1 MSVTSRASGIVM
13 PANVLSASLAAAP
26 AIAPTVEAEP
36 TTMSTAAAIAHELAA
51 IGVEHFFLMT
61 GRDNKLWIA
70 MEELGIQQVLAR
82 SEASAVY
89 MADAYARLKGRPTF
103 VYGAYGPGA
112 ANVAGALAEPYWSGS
127 PVVALTSTMRRTERF
142 RKEYQEL
149 DQPPLFQSVTKWGV
163 EASLPA
169 HTPRLVREA
178 ARQAISG
185 APGPVYLGIPND
197 LFEAEL
203 TDHRL
208 PATDEAPMETPLS
221 RPAPNAADLEA
232 AVLALISAERPIIVA
247 GNGIHQSGAHTAL
260 RLAAERFGIPVATS
274 NSGKGSIAETH
285 DLAIGSVGRYSRKYA
300 NAALREADLVLA
312 IGTSLGGMVTDSYKL
327 IGADTRL
334 LHVNVDPGVLGLNY
348 PTELGIVADAR
359 MFLELLVDTAD
370 RMEAMPSPTAAVH
383 MAKLVLDRDAWRDV
397 RAELSTRDGVDGSP
411 MRPEAIIASLA
422 AELASDAILVADTGY
437 SAAWA
442 GALSETRE
450 AGRNFVRAD
459 GSLGW
464 AFPAALGAQ
473 LAEPDKQV
481 VCITGDGGFGY
492 HIGDIETAIRMQL
505 PVIVIILNN
514 QTLAFEE
521 HVQDLLYGKVVQAV
535 NSFHDVDYGNVA
547 RAFGA
552 NGFRVTNIDEFDRAL
567 AVGLSR
573 TGPTIIDAV
582 IDRQAIAPVT
592 RYDRVRVREL

>member
-1 MSVTSRASGIVM
+1 
-13 PANVLSASLAAAP
+13 
-26 AIAPTVEAEP
+26 
-36 TTMSTAAAIAHELAA
+36 MSTAAAIAHELAA

-70 MEELGIQQVLAR
+70 MEELGIRHVLAR

-89 MADAYARLKGRPTF
+89 MADAYARLRGRPTF

-112 ANVAGALAEPYWSGS
+112 ANVAGALAEPFWSGS

-149 DQPPLFQSVTKWGV
+149 DQPPMFAPVTKWGV
-163 EASLPA
+163 EASIPA

-178 ARQAISG
+178 ARQSISG

-203 TDHRL
+203 IDHRL
-208 PATDEAPMETPLS
+208 PSVGLDPMEMPLS
-221 RPAPNAADLEA
+221 RPAPSAIDAEAVVRALASAA
-232 AVLALISAERPIIVA
+232 RPIILA
-247 GNGIHQSGAHTAL
+247 GNGIHQSGAHAAL
-260 RLAAERFGIPVATS
+260 RMAAERFGIPVATS

-285 DLAIGSVGRYSRKYA
+285 DLALGSVGRYSRKYA
-300 NAALREADLVLA
+300 NAAIRDADLILA
-312 IGTSLGGMVTDSYKL
+312 VGTALGGMVTDSYKL

-334 LHVNVDPGVLGLNY
+334 IHVNVDPGVIGLNF

-359 MFLELLVDTAD
+359 IFLETLVDAAD
-370 RMEAMPSPTAAVH
+370 RMELVPSVAISAHV
-383 MAKLVLDRDAWRDV
+383 AKLAQDRRAWREV
-397 RAELSTRDGVDGSP
+397 RADLATRDGLDGGP
-411 MRPEAIIASLA
+411 MRPEAIMSILETA
-422 AELASDAILVADTGY
+422 LASDAVLVADTGY

-442 GALSETRE
+442 GALSEMRQ
-450 AGRNFVRAD
+450 AGRQFVRAD

-481 VCITGDGGFGY
+481 ICITGDGGFGY
-492 HIGDIETAIRMQL
+492 HVGDIETAIRLQL
-505 PVIVIILNN
+505 PVVVIILNN

-521 HVQDLLYGKVVQAV
+521 HVQNMLYGKVVPEV
-535 NSFHDVDYGNVA
+535 NSFHDVDYGSIA
-547 RAFGA
+547 KAFGA
-552 NGFRVTNIDEFDRAL
+552 NGFRVTNADEFARAL
-567 AVGLSR
+567 AVGLER